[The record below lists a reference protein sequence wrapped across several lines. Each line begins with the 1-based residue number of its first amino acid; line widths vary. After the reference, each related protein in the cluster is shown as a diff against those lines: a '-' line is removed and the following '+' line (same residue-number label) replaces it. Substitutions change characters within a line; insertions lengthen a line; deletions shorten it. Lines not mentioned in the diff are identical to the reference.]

1 MMLDV
6 ERRELPMSDE
16 TEVRPVLRV
25 LCFCGCW
32 VTVGETDQG
41 PVLLHATPACD
52 RFLETPIDQFLHD
65 VRVHW
70 ETHACPN

>member
-1 MMLDV
+1 MLDV
-6 ERRELPMSDE
+6 EQRGRPMADE

-32 VTVGETDQG
+32 VTVGETDRG

-52 RFLETPIDQFLHD
+52 RFLDTPIDQFLHD
-65 VRVHW
+65 IRVHW
-70 ETHACPN
+70 ETHAAPN